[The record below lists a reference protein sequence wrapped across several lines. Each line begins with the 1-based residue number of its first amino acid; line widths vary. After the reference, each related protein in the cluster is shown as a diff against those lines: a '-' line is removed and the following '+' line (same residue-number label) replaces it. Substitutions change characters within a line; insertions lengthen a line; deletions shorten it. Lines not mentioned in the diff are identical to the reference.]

1 MGATNC
7 PETPRQRMISM
18 MYLVYT
24 ALLALNVSVEILNA
38 FQTVGESLEVTNKIM
53 AGKAE
58 SAYTAFENA
67 YNGNPGKVGAN
78 WAKAQE
84 VRQKTKVMLEYI
96 DNMKYELIAVSEG
109 LEGGVAEA
117 KKRFATEGFSLIQK
131 KDNYDGPTNYFFAGT
146 EDGSAGK
153 AIELRKKIEAYQAD
167 ILTYA
172 QSEAYKKQLKNMQI
186 ITEGTWKDASGEE
199 KNWQLYNFYHTIL
212 TADIVLLNKFKS
224 EIMNMESDLVN
235 HLYSQISADDF
246 KFDQVVARVLPKS
259 TYIIQGGQYE
269 ADVIVAAYD
278 SKSELRGEVRGQNI
292 VGDSGMLKLKFG
304 AGALGQ
310 QKYKGTIFVK
320 KESGE
325 VPYEF
330 ESEYFVAAP
339 SVTISPTNMNVFY
352 VAIDNPVSISVP
364 GANSRDI
371 VATISGAGGT
381 IKKGAKDGEYIVNVK
396 QPNTKCQ
403 INVKAKIAGK
413 EMNMGVMEFRTKRIP
428 APIAM
433 IGKQQSGKIEKEVLT
448 AQGGLR
454 VEKGDF
460 DFNVRYTIVGFDIMV
475 AQGSDVKVSTH
486 VNGAKFTPDVL
497 AQINKLRRGG
507 KVFIDNI
514 TAKGPAG
521 EVQVANS
528 SIIFTI
534 K

>member
-24 ALLALNVSVEILNA
+24 AMLALNVSAEILNA
-38 FQTVGESLEVTNKIM
+38 FVTVGDSVEVSNNLIASKVEGSYI
-53 AGKAE
+53 
-58 SAYTAFENA
+58 AFENA
-67 YNGNPGKVGAN
+67 YNGNPGKVGEN

-84 VRQKTKVMLEYI
+84 VRKKTKVMLDYI
-96 DNMKYELIAVSEG
+96 DNIKYELHAMTDG
-109 LEGGVAEA
+109 LKGGVAES
-117 KKRFATEGFSLIQK
+117 KKLLAEKGFSAIVK
-131 KDNYDGPTNYFFAGT
+131 KDNYNEPTRYFLAGT

-153 AIELRKKIEAYQAD
+153 ALELRKKIEAYQAD
-167 ILTYA
+167 MLSYVS
-172 QSEAYKKQLKNMQI
+172 SEAYKKQLKSMQI
-186 ITEGTWKDASGEE
+186 QTEGTWKNAAGQSL
-199 KNWQLYNFYHTIL
+199 NWQQYNFFHMII
-212 TADIVLLNKFKS
+212 TADMVLLNKFKS
-224 EIMNMESDLVN
+224 EIQNAEMDLVN
-235 HLYSQISADDF
+235 YLYSQISADDF

-320 KESGE
+320 KETEE

-339 SVTISPTNMNVFY
+339 SATISPTNMNVFY
-352 VAIDNPVSISVP
+352 IGVDNPLSISVP
-364 GANSRDI
+364 GANSKDI
-371 VATISGAGGT
+371 VATISGAGGVLT
-381 IKKGAKDGEYIVNVK
+381 KVKDGEYTVK
-396 QPNTKCQ
+396 VSKQETCQ
-403 INVKAKIAGK
+403 INVRAKIGGK
-413 EMNMGVMEFRTKRIP
+413 EMDMGTMKFRTKRIP
-428 APIAM
+428 NPIAM
-433 IGKQQSGKIEKEVLT
+433 VGKQQGGKIDKDVLA

-460 DFNVRYTIVGFDIMV
+460 DFPVTYRIASF
-475 AQGSDVKVSTH
+475 KVQIIGGGDAKPATT
-486 VNGAKFTPDVL
+486 VTGAKFPPDII
-497 AQINKLRRGG
+497 AQIKKARRGT
-507 KVFIDNI
+507 KVYLEDI
-514 TAKGPAG
+514 TAVGPVG
-521 EVQVANS
+521 EVQVSNKDM
-528 SIIFTI
+528 IFTI

>member
-24 ALLALNVSVEILNA
+24 AMLALNVSAEILNA
-38 FQTVGESLEVTNKIM
+38 FVTVGDSVEVSNNLIASKVEGSYI
-53 AGKAE
+53 
-58 SAYTAFENA
+58 AFENA
-67 YNGNPGKVGAN
+67 YNGNPGKVGEN

-84 VRQKTKVMLEYI
+84 VRKKTKVMLDYI
-96 DNMKYELIAVSEG
+96 DNIKYELHAMTDG
-109 LEGGVAEA
+109 LKGGVAES
-117 KKRFATEGFSLIQK
+117 KKLLAEKGFSAIVK
-131 KDNYDGPTNYFFAGT
+131 KDNYNEPTRYFLAGT

-153 AIELRKKIEAYQAD
+153 ALELRKKIEAYQAD
-167 ILTYA
+167 MLSYVS
-172 QSEAYKKQLKNMQI
+172 SEAYKKQLKSMQI
-186 ITEGTWKDASGEE
+186 QTEGTWKNAAGQSL
-199 KNWQLYNFYHTIL
+199 NWQQYNFFHMII
-212 TADIVLLNKFKS
+212 TADMVLLNKFKS
-224 EIMNMESDLVN
+224 EIQNAEMDLVN

-320 KESGE
+320 KETGE

-339 SVTISPTNMNVFY
+339 SATISPTNMNVFY
-352 VAIDNPVSISVP
+352 IGVDNPVSISVP
-364 GANSRDI
+364 GANSKDI
-371 VATISGAGGT
+371 VATVSGAGAT
-381 IKKGAKDGEYIVNVK
+381 LTKVKDGEYTVK
-396 QPNTKCQ
+396 VTKQETCQ
-403 INVKAKIAGK
+403 INVRAKIGGK
-413 EMNMGVMEFRTKRIP
+413 EMDMGTMKFRTKRIP
-428 APIAM
+428 NPIAM
-433 IGKQQSGKIEKEVLT
+433 VGKQQGGKIDKDVLA

-460 DFNVRYTIVGFDIMV
+460 DFPVTYRIASF
-475 AQGSDVKVSTH
+475 KVQIIGGGDAKPATT
-486 VNGAKFTPDVL
+486 VTGAKFPPDII
-497 AQINKLRRGG
+497 AQIKKARRGT
-507 KVFIDNI
+507 KVYLEDI
-514 TAKGPAG
+514 TAVGPVG
-521 EVQVANS
+521 EVQVSNKDM
-528 SIIFTI
+528 IFTI

>member
-24 ALLALNVSVEILNA
+24 AMLALNVSADIINA
-38 FQTVGESLEVTNKIM
+38 FVTVGDSVEVTNKLM

-58 SAYTAFENA
+58 STYIAFENA
-67 YNGNPGKVGAN
+67 YNGNPGKVGDN

-84 VRQKTKVMLEYI
+84 VREKTKKMLEYI
-96 DNMKYELIAVSEG
+96 DNIKYELHVAVDG
-109 LEGGVAEA
+109 LEGGVAES
-117 KKRFATEGFSLIQK
+117 KKLLNEKGFSAIVK
-131 KDNYDGPTNYFFAGT
+131 KDNYDIPTNYFLAGT

-167 ILTYA
+167 MLTYA
-172 QSEAYKKQLKNMQI
+172 QSEAYKKMLKSMQI
-186 ITEGTWKDASGEE
+186 VTEGTWKDAQDQE
-199 KNWQLYNFYHTIL
+199 KNWQMYNFYHTIV
-212 TADIVLLNKFKS
+212 TADMVLLNKFKS
-224 EIMNMESDLVN
+224 EIQNAEMDLVN

-339 SVTISPTNMNVFY
+339 SATISPTNMNVFY
-352 VAIDNPVSISVP
+352 IGVDNPVSISVP
-364 GANSRDI
+364 GANSKDI
-371 VATISGAGGT
+371 VATVSGAGAT
-381 IKKGAKDGEYIVNVK
+381 LTKVKDGEYKVK
-396 QPNTKCQ
+396 VTKQEICQ
-403 INVKAKIAGK
+403 INVRAKIAGK
-413 EMNMGVMEFRTKRIP
+413 EMDMGSMKFRTKRIP
-428 APIAM
+428 DPVAKF
-433 IGKQQSGKIEKEVLT
+433 GNLSGGFVERDVL
-448 AQGGLR
+448 ASLNLR
-454 VEKGDF
+454 VDKG
-460 DFNVRYTIVGFDIMV
+460 GFEFPV
-475 AQGSDVKVSTH
+475 VYKAASFKVQIAVPGGDAKPPVQ
-486 VNGAKFTPDVL
+486 VNGAKFTPDVV
-497 AQINKLRRGG
+497 AQIKKARRGT
-507 KVFIDNI
+507 KVIIENI
-514 TAKGPAG
+514 RAVGPNG
-521 EVQVANS
+521 EVGVANPTMV
-528 SIIFTI
+528 FTI